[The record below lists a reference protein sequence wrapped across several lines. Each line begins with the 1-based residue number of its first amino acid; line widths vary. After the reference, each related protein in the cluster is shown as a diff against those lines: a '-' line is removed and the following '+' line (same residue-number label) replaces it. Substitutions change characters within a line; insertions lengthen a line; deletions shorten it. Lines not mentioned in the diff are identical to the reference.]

1 MVNLH
6 RIYRQHRLLRV
17 AQVQLSTYGDSLGKD
32 LKDLKTFIDNNLEG
46 DLPAALLSMPPDAF
60 GLLHPSVDSVI

>member
-1 MVNLH
+1 M
-6 RIYRQHRLLRV
+6 

-46 DLPAALLSMPPDAF
+46 DLPAALPSVPPDAC
-60 GLLHPSVDSVI
+60 GLLHPSINSVIYIPLIS